1 MILIFQFVIQTP
13 TSSSYSRVISG
24 DGSCSCTDQEP
35 SDETSDSLQT
45 VIQMDSSSAQV
56 SVSVLSLKYLH
67 MHIAYHLFDLD
78 LFGFG

>member
-67 MHIAYHLFDLD
+67 IAYHLFDLD